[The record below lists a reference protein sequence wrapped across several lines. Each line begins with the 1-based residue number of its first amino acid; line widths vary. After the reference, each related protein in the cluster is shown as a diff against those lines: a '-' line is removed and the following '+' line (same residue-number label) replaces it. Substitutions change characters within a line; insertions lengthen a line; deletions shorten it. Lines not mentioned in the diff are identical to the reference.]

1 MAYYLEHVL
10 VGNRIQLNEGVQVL
24 GRHSQCTCIM
34 KYDYMS
40 RFHALV
46 LVKHGK
52 IFIKELDTNNGV
64 FINYSPERIGTE
76 WQELSVGDDLCFG
89 VKINGEVAVEIPVT
103 FGIFTVKAEELHSHH
118 SPAVVDGSN
127 VHHTGEPSSSP

>member
-1 MAYYLEHVL
+1 MTFYLEHVFTGDMIHL
-10 VGNRIQLNEGVQVL
+10 DEGVHIM
-24 GRHSQCTCIM
+24 GRHSNCTSIL

-52 IFIKELDTNNGV
+52 IFVKELETYNGV
-64 FINYSPERIGTE
+64 FINYSLERVGTE

-89 VKINGEVAVEIPVT
+89 VKLYGEVAEEIPIT
-103 FGIFTVKAEELHSHH
+103 FGIFTVKEEELHH
-118 SPAVVDGSN
+118 SLAVDNGN
-127 VHHTGEPSSSP
+127 GQHNGEPSSSP